1 MSDGDDFSTG
11 MGALL
16 GRSIGELNGLQRRVD
31 LLEKQVMKLQER
43 QHAQASRREL
53 RVQAGLLFFQTLL
66 VAGLVIGLTSWPM
79 IRSAL

>member
-1 MSDGDDFSTG
+1 MSESDDFTSG
-11 MGALL
+11 MSALV

-43 QHAQASRREL
+43 QHSHATRREL
-53 RVQAGLLFFQTLL
+53 RVQAGLLLFQTLL
-66 VAGLVIGLTSWPM
+66 VAGLVMGLASWPL